1 MVFQEV
7 SMVFQGSFKDASML
21 QESFKV
27 ISRVFQGNI
36 KASKNIVEGGLE
48 ET

>member
-48 ET
+48 KT